1 MHKDETNCPEFR
13 SRAFSFPLVSI
24 IAGSAREGRVAP
36 SLSLGAAPLAMG
48 FAGNTVL
55 VMFQSGQGGTVGEGS
70 VHAVHGGVGG
80 GGEGG
85 DKAIWKER
93 ACYLKP
99 TPALYSNTCS
109 SYKMSWQGQAERSRG
124 RTGEERTEPNLQTQ
138 ATKAE

>member
-1 MHKDETNCPEFR
+1 
-13 SRAFSFPLVSI
+13 
-24 IAGSAREGRVAP
+24 
-36 SLSLGAAPLAMG
+36 MG

-55 VMFQSGQGGTVGEGS
+55 VMFQSGQEGTVGEGS